1 MFNICVIL
9 AIISLIKPVKFKK
22 DTVRKDMFMS
32 VATGLV
38 LVLVMA
44 DRAFGNSD
52 INVISRSEGFILLIL
67 FAMFM
72 YYNLYGYMDEW
83 RARKE
88 KDNEIKLKLKDID
101 ALTKNILLLILG
113 LVLVFVGAKMT
124 VNAVEKTAII
134 LGLSET
140 FISILII
147 AVGTSLPE
155 VFTSI
160 AAVKKGKHDI
170 AIGNLIGSNMF
181 NILFILGSTA
191 VINPIA
197 LQMDTLIIDAFVFLM
212 AMIMLLL
219 HSLTDKEHKLTK
231 QEGFL
236 MLLIYVTYI
245 AYVVI
250 RG

>member
-1 MFNICVIL
+1 
-9 AIISLIKPVKFKK
+9 
-22 DTVRKDMFMS
+22 MFMS
-32 VATGLV
+32 VASALV
-38 LVLVMA
+38 LFLMMA
-44 DRAFGNSD
+44 DKWFANTD
-52 INVISRSEGFILLIL
+52 INVISRSEGIILLIL

-88 KDNEIKLKLKDID
+88 KDKEIKLKLKDID

-124 VNAVEKTAII
+124 VNSVEKIAII

-155 VFTSI
+155 IFTSI
-160 AAVKKGKHDI
+160 SAVRKGKHDI

-181 NILFILGSTA
+181 NLLFILGSTA
-191 VINPIA
+191 LINPIV
-197 LQMDTLIIDAFVFLM
+197 LQMDTLVIDAFVFLM
-212 AMIMLLL
+212 VMIMLLI
-219 HSLTDKEHKLTK
+219 HSLTSKEHQLTK
-231 QEGFL
+231 QEGIL
-236 MLLIYVTYI
+236 MLTIYATYVM
-245 AYVVI
+245 YVVV

>member
-1 MFNICVIL
+1 
-9 AIISLIKPVKFKK
+9 
-22 DTVRKDMFMS
+22 MFMS
-32 VATGLV
+32 VASALV
-38 LVLVMA
+38 LFLMMA
-44 DRAFGNSD
+44 DKWFANTD
-52 INVISRSEGFILLIL
+52 INVISRSEGIILLIL

-83 RARKE
+83 HARKE
-88 KDNEIKLKLKDID
+88 KDKEIKLKLKDID

-124 VNAVEKTAII
+124 VNSVEKIAII

-155 VFTSI
+155 IFTSI
-160 AAVKKGKHDI
+160 SAVRKGKHDI

-191 VINPIA
+191 LINPIV
-197 LQMDTLIIDAFVFLM
+197 LQMDTLVIDAFVFLM
-212 AMIMLLL
+212 VMIMLLI
-219 HSLTDKEHKLTK
+219 HSLTSKEHQLTK
-231 QEGFL
+231 QEGIL
-236 MLLIYVTYI
+236 MLTIYATYVM
-245 AYVVI
+245 YVVV

>member
-1 MFNICVIL
+1 
-9 AIISLIKPVKFKK
+9 
-22 DTVRKDMFMS
+22 MFMS

-44 DRAFGNSD
+44 DRVFGNAD
-52 INVISRSEGFILLIL
+52 INVISRSEGIILLIL

-72 YYNLYGYMDEW
+72 YYNLYEYMDEW
-83 RARKE
+83 RTRKE
-88 KDNEIKLKLKDID
+88 KDKEIKLKLKDID

-124 VNAVEKTAII
+124 VNAVEKIAII

-160 AAVKKGKHDI
+160 SAVRKGKHDI

-191 VINPIA
+191 LINPIV
-197 LQMDTLIIDAFVFLM
+197 LQMDTLIIDAFIFLM
-212 AMIMLLL
+212 VMIMLLL
-219 HSLTDKEHKLTK
+219 HSLTAKEHQLTK
-231 QEGFL
+231 QEGIL
-236 MLLIYVTYI
+236 MLTIYATYI
-245 AYVVI
+245 MYVVV

>member
-1 MFNICVIL
+1 
-9 AIISLIKPVKFKK
+9 
-22 DTVRKDMFMS
+22 MFMS
-32 VATGLV
+32 VASALV
-38 LVLVMA
+38 LFLMMA
-44 DRAFGNSD
+44 DKWFAITD
-52 INVISRSEGFILLIL
+52 INVISRSEGIILLIL

-88 KDNEIKLKLKDID
+88 KDKEIKLKLKDID

-124 VNAVEKTAII
+124 VNSVEKIAII

-155 VFTSI
+155 IFTSI
-160 AAVKKGKHDI
+160 SAVRKGKHDI

-181 NILFILGSTA
+181 NLLFILGSTA
-191 VINPIA
+191 LINPIV
-197 LQMDTLIIDAFVFLM
+197 LQMDTLVIDAFVFLM
-212 AMIMLLL
+212 VMIMLLI
-219 HSLTDKEHKLTK
+219 HSLTSKEHQLTK
-231 QEGFL
+231 QEGIL
-236 MLLIYVTYI
+236 MLTIYATYVM
-245 AYVVI
+245 YVVV

>member
-1 MFNICVIL
+1 
-9 AIISLIKPVKFKK
+9 
-22 DTVRKDMFMS
+22 MFMS
-32 VATGLV
+32 VASALV
-38 LVLVMA
+38 LFLMMA
-44 DRAFGNSD
+44 DKWFANTD
-52 INVISRSEGFILLIL
+52 INVISRSEGIILLIL

-88 KDNEIKLKLKDID
+88 KDKDKEIKLKLKDID

-124 VNAVEKTAII
+124 VNSVEKIAII

-155 VFTSI
+155 IFTSI
-160 AAVKKGKHDI
+160 SAVRKGKHDI

-181 NILFILGSTA
+181 NLLFILGSTA
-191 VINPIA
+191 LINPIV
-197 LQMDTLIIDAFVFLM
+197 LQMDTLVIDAFVFLM
-212 AMIMLLL
+212 VMTMLLI
-219 HSLTDKEHKLTK
+219 HSLTSKEHQLTK
-231 QEGFL
+231 QEGIL
-236 MLLIYVTYI
+236 MLTIYATYVM
-245 AYVVI
+245 YVVV

>member
-1 MFNICVIL
+1 
-9 AIISLIKPVKFKK
+9 
-22 DTVRKDMFMS
+22 MFMS
-32 VATGLV
+32 VASALV
-38 LVLVMA
+38 LFLMMA
-44 DRAFGNSD
+44 DKWFANTD
-52 INVISRSEGFILLIL
+52 INVISRSEGIILLIL

-88 KDNEIKLKLKDID
+88 KDKEIKLKLKDID

-124 VNAVEKTAII
+124 VNSVEKIAIK

-155 VFTSI
+155 IFTSI
-160 AAVKKGKHDI
+160 SAVRKGKHDI

-181 NILFILGSTA
+181 NLLFILGSTA
-191 VINPIA
+191 LINPIV
-197 LQMDTLIIDAFVFLM
+197 LQMDTLVIDAFVFLM
-212 AMIMLLL
+212 VMIMLLI
-219 HSLTDKEHKLTK
+219 HSLTSKEHQLTK
-231 QEGFL
+231 QEGIL
-236 MLLIYVTYI
+236 MLTIYATYVM
-245 AYVVI
+245 YVVV

>member
-1 MFNICVIL
+1 MIL
-9 AIISLIKPVKFKK
+9 AIISLIKPVRFKK

-32 VATGLV
+32 VASGIV
-38 LVLVMA
+38 LFVMMA
-44 DRAFGNSD
+44 DKWFGNSD
-52 INVISRSEGFILLIL
+52 INLISRSEGIILLIL

-83 RARKE
+83 RTRKE
-88 KDNEIKLKLKDID
+88 KDKEIKLKLKDID
-101 ALTKNILLLILG
+101 ALTKNIVFLILG
-113 LVLVFVGAKMT
+113 LILVFVGAKMT
-124 VNAVEKTAII
+124 VNAVEKIAVIV
-134 LGLSET
+134 GLSET

-160 AAVKKGKHDI
+160 SAVRKGKHDI

-191 VINPIA
+191 LINPIV
-197 LQMDTLIIDAFVFLM
+197 LQMDTLVIDAFVFLM
-212 AMIMLLL
+212 VMTMLLL
-219 HSLTDKEHKLTK
+219 HSLTAKEHQLTK
-231 QEGFL
+231 QEGI
-236 MLLIYVTYI
+236 LLLSIYATYVM
-245 AYVVI
+245 YVVV

>member
-1 MFNICVIL
+1 
-9 AIISLIKPVKFKK
+9 
-22 DTVRKDMFMS
+22 MFMS
-32 VATGLV
+32 VASAFV
-38 LVLVMA
+38 LFLMMA
-44 DRAFGNSD
+44 DKWFANTD
-52 INVISRSEGFILLIL
+52 INVISRSEGIILLIL

-88 KDNEIKLKLKDID
+88 KDKEIKLKLKDID

-124 VNAVEKTAII
+124 VNSVEKIAII

-155 VFTSI
+155 IFTSI
-160 AAVKKGKHDI
+160 SAVRKGKHDI

-181 NILFILGSTA
+181 NLLFILGSTA
-191 VINPIA
+191 LINPIV
-197 LQMDTLIIDAFVFLM
+197 LQMDTLVIDAFVFLM
-212 AMIMLLL
+212 VMIMLLI
-219 HSLTDKEHKLTK
+219 HSLTSKEHQLTK
-231 QEGFL
+231 QEGIL
-236 MLLIYVTYI
+236 MLTIYATYVM
-245 AYVVI
+245 YVVV

>member
-1 MFNICVIL
+1 
-9 AIISLIKPVKFKK
+9 
-22 DTVRKDMFMS
+22 MFMS
-32 VATGLV
+32 VASALV
-38 LVLVMA
+38 LFLMMA
-44 DRAFGNSD
+44 DKWFANTD
-52 INVISRSEGFILLIL
+52 INIISRSEGIILLIL

-88 KDNEIKLKLKDID
+88 KDKEIKLKLKDID

-124 VNAVEKTAII
+124 VNSVEKIAII

-155 VFTSI
+155 IFTSI
-160 AAVKKGKHDI
+160 SAVRKGKHDI

-181 NILFILGSTA
+181 NLLFILGSTA
-191 VINPIA
+191 LINPIV
-197 LQMDTLIIDAFVFLM
+197 LQMDTLVIDAFVFLM
-212 AMIMLLL
+212 VMIMLLI
-219 HSLTDKEHKLTK
+219 HSLTSKEHQLTK
-231 QEGFL
+231 QEGIL
-236 MLLIYVTYI
+236 MLTIYATYVM
-245 AYVVI
+245 YVVV

>member
-1 MFNICVIL
+1 
-9 AIISLIKPVKFKK
+9 
-22 DTVRKDMFMS
+22 MFMS
-32 VATGLV
+32 VASALV
-38 LVLVMA
+38 LFLMMA
-44 DRAFGNSD
+44 DKWFANTD
-52 INVISRSEGFILLIL
+52 INVISRSEGIILLIL

-88 KDNEIKLKLKDID
+88 KDKEIKLKLKDID

-124 VNAVEKTAII
+124 VNSVEKIAII

-155 VFTSI
+155 IFTSI
-160 AAVKKGKHDI
+160 SAVKKGKHDI

-181 NILFILGSTA
+181 NLLFILGSTA
-191 VINPIA
+191 LINPIV
-197 LQMDTLIIDAFVFLM
+197 LQMDTLVIDAFVFLM
-212 AMIMLLL
+212 VMIMLLI
-219 HSLTDKEHKLTK
+219 HSLTSKEHQLTK
-231 QEGFL
+231 QEGIL
-236 MLLIYVTYI
+236 MLTIYATYVM
-245 AYVVI
+245 YVVV

>member
-1 MFNICVIL
+1 
-9 AIISLIKPVKFKK
+9 
-22 DTVRKDMFMS
+22 MFMS
-32 VATGLV
+32 VASALV
-38 LVLVMA
+38 LFLMMA
-44 DRAFGNSD
+44 DKWFANTD
-52 INVISRSEGFILLIL
+52 INVISRSEGIILLIL

-88 KDNEIKLKLKDID
+88 KDKEIKLKLKDID

-124 VNAVEKTAII
+124 VNSVEKIAII

-155 VFTSI
+155 IFTSI
-160 AAVKKGKHDI
+160 SAVRKGKHDI

-181 NILFILGSTA
+181 NLLFILGSTA
-191 VINPIA
+191 LINPIV
-197 LQMDTLIIDAFVFLM
+197 LQMDTLVIDAFVFLM
-212 AMIMLLL
+212 VMIMLLI
-219 HSLTDKEHKLTK
+219 HSLTSRNYDIIFNF
-231 QEGFL
+231 QFN
-236 MLLIYVTYI
+236 
-245 AYVVI
+245 
-250 RG
+250 

>member
-1 MFNICVIL
+1 
-9 AIISLIKPVKFKK
+9 
-22 DTVRKDMFMS
+22 MFMS
-32 VATGLV
+32 VASALV
-38 LVLVMA
+38 LFLMMA
-44 DRAFGNSD
+44 DKWFANTD
-52 INVISRSEGFILLIL
+52 INVISRSEGIILLIL

-83 RARKE
+83 HARKE
-88 KDNEIKLKLKDID
+88 KDKEIKLKLKDID

-124 VNAVEKTAII
+124 VNSVEKIAII

-155 VFTSI
+155 IFTSI
-160 AAVKKGKHDI
+160 SAVRKGKHDI

-181 NILFILGSTA
+181 NLLFILGSTA
-191 VINPIA
+191 LINPIV
-197 LQMDTLIIDAFVFLM
+197 LQMDTLVIDAFVFLM
-212 AMIMLLL
+212 VMIMLLI
-219 HSLTDKEHKLTK
+219 HSLTSKEHQLTK
-231 QEGFL
+231 QEGIL
-236 MLLIYVTYI
+236 MLTIYATYVM
-245 AYVVI
+245 YVVV

>member
-1 MFNICVIL
+1 
-9 AIISLIKPVKFKK
+9 
-22 DTVRKDMFMS
+22 MFMS
-32 VATGLV
+32 VASALV
-38 LVLVMA
+38 LFLMMA
-44 DRAFGNSD
+44 DKWFANTD
-52 INVISRSEGFILLIL
+52 INVISRSEGIILLIL

-88 KDNEIKLKLKDID
+88 KDKEIKLKLKDID

-124 VNAVEKTAII
+124 VNSVEKIAII

-155 VFTSI
+155 IFTSI
-160 AAVKKGKHDI
+160 SAVRKGKHDI

-181 NILFILGSTA
+181 NLLFILGSTA
-191 VINPIA
+191 LINPIV
-197 LQMDTLIIDAFVFLM
+197 LQMDTLVIDAFVFLM
-212 AMIMLLL
+212 VMTMLLI
-219 HSLTDKEHKLTK
+219 HSLTSKEHQLTK
-231 QEGFL
+231 QEGIL
-236 MLLIYVTYI
+236 MLTIYATYVM
-245 AYVVI
+245 YVVV